1 MLSPRFETMGPV
13 RNERVDLMGKDDHQ
27 IIRNENHES
36 ISFGQIARFEIRTA
50 VVWTLGWDE
59 SQ

>member
-1 MLSPRFETMGPV
+1 MGPV
-13 RNERVDLMGKDDHQ
+13 RDERVDLMGKDDHQ
-27 IIRNENHES
+27 IMRNENHES